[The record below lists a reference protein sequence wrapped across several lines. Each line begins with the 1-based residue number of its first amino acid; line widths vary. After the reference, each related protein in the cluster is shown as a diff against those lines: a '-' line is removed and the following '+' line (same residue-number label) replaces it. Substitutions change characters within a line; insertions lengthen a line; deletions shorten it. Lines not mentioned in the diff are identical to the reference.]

1 MVPTLGELAR
11 ECRLAKAR
19 HRIAP
24 DWLEVKPAGDRRWT
38 ARSAVSIDAD
48 FRPRWRRR
56 FGVHV
61 ENLSTHGCR
70 ITDPGHLIPGTY
82 SWIILPTLESR
93 YARVAWCDSN
103 AVGLDFVEPLHRA
116 VVDMIIRRTAARRNS
131 KTGVAPFGKYVGQPP
146 SSCGLQ
152 QRV

>member
-116 VVDMIIRRTAARRNS
+116 VVDMIIGGAAARTNPT
-131 KTGVAPFGKYVGQPP
+131 TGAKSVADT
-146 SSCGLQ
+146 SL
-152 QRV
+152 

>member
-1 MVPTLGELAR
+1 MVPTVGELAR

-24 DWLEVKPAGDRRWT
+24 DWLEVRPAGDRRWT
-38 ARSAVSIDAD
+38 ARSAVSLDAD

-70 ITDPGHLIPGTY
+70 ITDPGNLIPGTY
-82 SWIILPTLESR
+82 SWIILPTLENR
-93 YARVAWCDSN
+93 YARVAWCDKN

-116 VVDMIIRRTAARRNS
+116 VVDMIIRRTAARTNP
-131 KTGVAPFGKYVGQPP
+131 KAGVKSVADT
-146 SSCGLQ
+146 SL
-152 QRV
+152 